1 LHRCCRRGC
10 HIIIITITITLPEG
24 FIYHQLQ
31 LIRLLLRLA
40 TVDLYLDIYSFIH
53 LLTSLI
59 VWYVYLVLF
68 IHFDRCTDD
77 KDVTNE
83 MRESKTTTGV
93 AVCYMVL
100 LRNKKSVCV
109 CVVCLLLGERK
120 RYKLLK
126 IHKMSAVLETINV

>member
-1 LHRCCRRGC
+1 MC
-10 HIIIITITITLPEG
+10 TL
-24 FIYHQLQ
+24 
-31 LIRLLLRLA
+31 
-40 TVDLYLDIYSFIH
+40 LYLYI
-53 LLTSLI
+53 LI
-59 VWYVYLVLF
+59 
-68 IHFDRCTDD
+68 D
-77 KDVTNE
+77 KDVTNG
-83 MRESKTTTGV
+83 MRKREYKTTAGV